1 MVLVSTEPVGV
12 HHIAAKEKPRGTDA
26 ATIHGI
32 LGPHLDLVRS
42 LNHPI
47 NGSFTASHI
56 FININNDPAI
66 ITGKPAEI
74 KNLKRKNPNCVA
86 TKPVPAS
93 PSP

>member
-1 MVLVSTEPVGV
+1 LLRTEPVGV
-12 HHIAAKEKPRGTDA
+12 HHIAAKDKPRGTDA
-26 ATIHGI
+26 ATIQGI
-32 LGPHLDLVRS
+32 LGPHFDLVRS

-47 NGSFTASHI
+47 KGSFIASHI

-74 KNLKRKNPNCVA
+74 KNLKRKKPNCVA
-86 TKPVPAS
+86 TNPVPAS

>member
-1 MVLVSTEPVGV
+1 MVSTEPAGV

-26 ATIHGI
+26 TTIHGI

-56 FININNDPAI
+56 FININNEPAI

-74 KNLKRKNPNCVA
+74 KNLNRKKPNCVA